1 MNFIEVIFKKTILAL
16 PENIKLG
23 CHALAYNV
31 TELITAVKSFTVEAP
46 SDIENGEGIGG
57 FCPFATNLWKADK
70 RKKVNYFSLTLSI
83 LWKSFKVNN
92 INCWKA
98 FYL

>member
-31 TELITAVKSFTVEAP
+31 TELITAVKSFIVQAP
-46 SDIENGEGIGG
+46 SDIENG
-57 FCPFATNLWKADK
+57 
-70 RKKVNYFSLTLSI
+70 
-83 LWKSFKVNN
+83 
-92 INCWKA
+92 
-98 FYL
+98 